1 MTDDQPFPSLI
12 STSSGVGIVIW
23 YKVIIE
29 GLSVGIVFYLN
40 HVMYLECDFLN
51 VKSKVW
57 LIECAII
64 IPFYLSR
71 FKSNLPYRKYRHDR
85 HFIEFLNIIKTNYID
100 RNQIYI
106 ESLKVFVKRL
116 YR

>member
-12 STSSGVGIVIW
+12 STASVVGIVIW
-23 YKVIIE
+23 VKIIIE

-85 HFIEFLNIIKTNYID
+85 HFIELLNIIKKNHV
-100 RNQIYI
+100 I
-106 ESLKVFVKRL
+106 EIKFA
-116 YR
+116 